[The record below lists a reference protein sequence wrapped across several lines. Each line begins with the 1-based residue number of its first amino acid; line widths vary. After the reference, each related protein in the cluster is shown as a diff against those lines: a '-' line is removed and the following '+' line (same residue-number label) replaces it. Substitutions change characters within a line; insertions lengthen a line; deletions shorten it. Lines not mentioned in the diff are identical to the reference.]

1 MLDLILQLDCRLFM
15 FFNSYLTNSF
25 FDWFMPF
32 ITDAKTW
39 VPLIFLIWLYVI
51 IKGNK
56 RVRVIALAALV
67 ATGLA
72 DPFCARIL
80 KKNIKRSRPCA
91 VEETETFSARML
103 TSRRGSRSFPSNHA
117 ANTAAFAATI
127 TFAAGIKLGW
137 PLVIASL
144 LVGYSRVYCGVHYPF
159 DVLMG
164 WLIGTFFGW
173 FMVKVIVNRYWPAKD
188 SVLVQSSAPKPVEP
202 ESSDSVSDAQKQSPD
217 QS

>member
-1 MLDLILQLDCRLFM
+1 MLDSILQLDNRLFM
-15 FFNSYLTNSF
+15 LLNSDLTNGF

-39 VPLIFLIWLYVI
+39 VPLIFMVWLYAI

-56 RVRVIALAALV
+56 RVRIIALAAV
-67 ATGLA
+67 ITTSLA

-117 ANTAAFAATI
+117 ANTAAFASSI
-127 TFAAGIKLGW
+127 TFAAGIKFGW
-137 PLVIASL
+137 PLVLASF

-159 DVLMG
+159 DVLTG
-164 WLIGTFFGW
+164 WLIGTVFGW
-173 FMVKVIVNRYWPAKD
+173 FMIRVIVNRYWPVKD
-188 SVLVQSSAPKPVEP
+188 PVLEQSSVPKPGEP
-202 ESSDSVSDAQKQSPD
+202 ES
-217 QS
+217 